1 MFYILGALLVNLFDG
16 SHVSDCPLPCKT
28 TQTQTK
34 LLYESKGD
42 GSWIDINF
50 SSKVKVTKTDL
61 EKPTLSSFLSE
72 VKLKT
77 CVFAIFSFFLQVGGS
92 AGLWLGLGAVQVF
105 QLSVNCLLFVVRKY
119 KGN

>member
-34 LLYESKGD
+34 KLFASKGD
-42 GSWIDINF
+42 GSCIDINF

-61 EKPTLSSFLSE
+61 EKPTVSSFLSE

-77 CVFAIFSFFLQVGGS
+77 CVI
-92 AGLWLGLGAVQVF
+92 
-105 QLSVNCLLFVVRKY
+105 
-119 KGN
+119 

>member
-1 MFYILGALLVNLFDG
+1 MLVNLFDG
-16 SHVSDCPLPCKT
+16 SQISDCPLPCKT

-34 LLYESKGD
+34 VMYASKGD
-42 GSWIDINF
+42 SSTIDINF

-77 CVFAIFSFFLQVGGS
+77 CVTLFWRFFLSSGWWFSGS
-92 AGLWLGLGAVQVF
+92 LAGSWGSSSVST
-105 QLSVNCLLFVVRKY
+105 LS
-119 KGN
+119 

>member
-1 MFYILGALLVNLFDG
+1 MYA
-16 SHVSDCPLPCKT
+16 
-28 TQTQTK
+28 
-34 LLYESKGD
+34 SKGD
-42 GSWIDINF
+42 GSTIDINF

-77 CVFAIFSFFLQVGGS
+77 SVTFFAIFSFSLQVGGS

-105 QLSVNCLLFVVRKY
+105 QLSVNCLLLVVRKY